1 MKSDWRAHYANKIVT
16 SAVAVKAIE
25 SHQRV
30 VLGHACAEPPAI
42 VRALAARAA
51 ELRDVEIVHM
61 VVMGPLPFSEPGME
75 RSFRLNGMF
84 LGPPTRDPVRDARA
98 TFTPCFFSEVPRLF
112 RERILPIDAVILQV
126 TEPDGEGYCS
136 LGLSAD
142 FTLAA
147 TECAPLVLAQVNR
160 LLPRT
165 GGARIHLDHISAI
178 VEEDSPIPE
187 VFAPKI
193 GELEMQIG
201 RHVASLVEDGATLQ
215 IGIGAIPEAALLC
228 LHEKK
233 DLGIHSEMFS
243 DGVVTLA
250 QAGVITN
257 RRKTLNPDK
266 FVATFLMGT
275 RRLYDWAQNNP
286 ALEMLPV
293 DYVNDP
299 SVIGQHD
306 KMISLNSALQVD
318 LLGQVNAEMIGAR
331 QYSGVGGQV
340 DFLRGASRSRGG
352 RGIIALPSTA
362 RQGTISRICT
372 ALDTGAAVTSSR
384 QDVHFVV
391 TEYGVAELRG
401 KTLQQRAE
409 ALISIAHPAHR
420 AGLRLSAGS
429 DGRPARDI

>member
-1 MKSDWRAHYANKIVT
+1 
-16 SAVAVKAIE
+16 
-25 SHQRV
+25 
-30 VLGHACAEPPAI
+30 
-42 VRALAARAA
+42 
-51 ELRDVEIVHM
+51 
-61 VVMGPLPFSEPGME
+61 
-75 RSFRLNGMF
+75 MF

-178 VEEDSPIPE
+178 VVEDSPIPE

-409 ALISIAHPAHR
+409 ALINIAHPAHR

>member
-1 MKSDWRAHYANKIVT
+1 
-16 SAVAVKAIE
+16 
-25 SHQRV
+25 
-30 VLGHACAEPPAI
+30 
-42 VRALAARAA
+42 
-51 ELRDVEIVHM
+51 
-61 VVMGPLPFSEPGME
+61 
-75 RSFRLNGMF
+75 
-84 LGPPTRDPVRDARA
+84 
-98 TFTPCFFSEVPRLF
+98 
-112 RERILPIDAVILQV
+112 
-126 TEPDGEGYCS
+126 
-136 LGLSAD
+136 
-142 FTLAA
+142 
-147 TECAPLVLAQVNR
+147 
-160 LLPRT
+160 
-165 GGARIHLDHISAI
+165 
-178 VEEDSPIPE
+178 
-187 VFAPKI
+187 
-193 GELEMQIG
+193 
-201 RHVASLVEDGATLQ
+201 
-215 IGIGAIPEAALLC
+215 
-228 LHEKK
+228 
-233 DLGIHSEMFS
+233 MFS

-409 ALISIAHPAHR
+409 ALINIAHPAHR